1 MTPATTNYDAGDI
14 TVLEGLE
21 AVRRRPGMYIGST
34 GPRGLH
40 HLVYEVVDN
49 SVNEALAGYCD
60 RVEIT
65 LNPDGSCTVSDNG
78 RGIPVAPMA
87 DQGGRSALEVV
98 MTVLHAGGKFG
109 GDGYKVSGG
118 LHGVGISVV
127 NALSEWLVAEVRR
140 DGGVFVQRYAIGEPQ
155 GPVERDGQASD
166 TGTTVT
172 LPPGPGH
179 LRGAGLRLRDPRAA
193 PARDRVPH
201 EGPGGAAG
209 QPARRGPRGRVPLRG
224 RHPRLRQPPQ
234 RDPRPAAPRRRL
246 HRGRR
251 RRRAPW
257 RSPSSGP
264 AAYSEAVYTFA
275 NNINTHEGGTHLTG
289 FRTALT
295 RTLNDYARAKGLLK
309 EKDDNLEGPD
319 AREGL
324 TAIISL
330 KLREPQFEGQTKTK
344 LGNSEI
350 AGFVN
355 AALTQGLAEYLE
367 EHPAEARTICGK
379 AINAAQA
386 RQAARKA
393 RDLARRK
400 GAMDS
405 TNLPGKLADCSD
417 RDPEN
422 TELFLV
428 EGDSA
433 GGSAIM
439 ARQSSFQAILPL
451 RGKIINVE
459 KARIDKVLSNAEIQA
474 MITAMGTGID
484 EDFELAKARY
494 HKLIIMTDAD
504 VDGAHIRTLI
514 LTFLFRH
521 MRGLIEEG
529 FVYIACP
536 PLYKVKQGNQEQYI
550 EKESELEDWLLERN
564 LGDLGLEDA
573 AGDVQRPHQG
583 ALPALPARAQ
593 GARGVGRQPARHLRR
608 GDDRVPAG
616 ATASSRPSRPTSRT
630 WAARSTRRPT
640 SGPTLT
646 VEGVN
651 PDGQGLL
658 ARSVQTRTGEART
671 VRIPL
676 EIYRTRELAGLRG
689 ARARLRELVGTPPF
703 RITRGARSRTAAT
716 YEALRTA
723 GARPV
728 PRGRA
733 AEPLQ
738 GPGRDEQ
745 RAALGDHD
753 GPRAAHPPA
762 RDHGG
767 RGRRRRAVR
776 EADGR
781 QGGAAAG
788 LHRGQRPQR
797 PVPRCLIR
805 TSPSAGGSGW
815 LSTATAA
822 SSRASSSAR

>member
-1 MTPATTNYDAGDI
+1 MINSSYHRGRHQIEPAPGVTPATTNYDAGDI

-21 AVRRRPGMYIGST
+21 AVRRRPGMYIGTT

-49 SVNEALAGYCD
+49 SVDEALAGYCD

-65 LNPDGSCTVSDNG
+65 LNPDGSCTVTDNG

-140 DGGVFVQRYAIGEPQ
+140 DGGLYVQRFAIGEPQ
-155 GPVERDGQASD
+155 GPVEREGDASE
-166 TGTTVT
+166 TGTTVSFLPDPDIFEEPDFDFET
-172 LPPGPGH
+172 L
-179 LRGAGLRLRDPRAA
+179 AQRLRETAFLTKGLVVRLVD
-193 PARDRVPH
+193 
-201 EGPGGAAG
+201 
-209 QPARRGPRGRVPLRG
+209 RRGEEREVEYHYEGGIRDFVSHLNET
-224 RHPRLRQPPQ
+224 
-234 RDPRPAAPRRRL
+234 RDPL
-246 HRGRR
+246 HRDIVSLEVDGEEG
-251 RRRAPW
+251 ALEVALQW
-257 RSPSSGP
+257 T

-319 AREGL
+319 TREGL
-324 TAIISL
+324 TAIVSL

-350 AGFVN
+350 TGFVN
-355 AALTQGLAEYLE
+355 AAVTQGLAEYLE
-367 EHPAEARTICGK
+367 EHPTEARQICGK

-494 HKLIIMTDAD
+494 NKLIIMTDAD

-573 AGDVQRPHQG
+573 TGASNGLTKARYQRFQRALKEHEAWAGN
-583 ALPALPARAQ
+583 LRATY
-593 GARGVGRQPARHLRR
+593 G
-608 GDDRVPAG
+608 G
-616 ATASSRPSRPTSRT
+616 ATIEFLQSHGLVEAEPADIEDLGRAVDEASDER
-630 WAARSTRRPT
+630 A
-640 SGPTLT
+640 GLT
-646 VEGVN
+646 VERVD
-651 PDGQGLL
+651 PDGSGLT
-658 ARSVQTRTGEART
+658 ARSVQARTGEART

-676 EIYRTRELAGLRG
+676 EVFRSRELAGLRG
-689 ARARLRELVGTPPF
+689 SRARLRELVGTPPF
-703 RITRGARSRTAAT
+703 RVTRGSRSRTAAT

-723 GARPV
+723 VLDLCREGVQLSRFKGLGEMNSEQLWETTMDPERRILQRV
-728 PRGRA
+728 TMEDEA
-733 AEPLQ
+733 AVGELFAKLMGDKVEP
-738 GPGRDEQ
+738 
-745 RAALGDHD
+745 
-753 GPRAAHPPA
+753 
-762 RDHGG
+762 
-767 RGRRRRAVR
+767 RRAFIEDNARSVR
-776 EADGR
+776 YLD
-781 QGGAAAG
+781 
-788 LHRGQRPQR
+788 
-797 PVPRCLIR
+797 V
-805 TSPSAGGSGW
+805 
-815 LSTATAA
+815 
-822 SSRASSSAR
+822 